1 MKRALSLLIFVLVL
15 NGCNDGD
22 LTVGTIDFSKSP
34 TQSCSTTNVIY
45 KLNAQEALILQI
57 PSTAFVNTPTVDLT
71 KPTTIAIDNSI
82 YRVIYRSYNGAITGD
97 NICNAIPPS
106 TPTVTDQWTA
116 IAGTIQIITT
126 PIVVAGTT
134 AGSTV
139 ISGYNH
145 NITFKNITFSRT
157 SGNQVYETFAFGDFI
172 TPITVLPFAFD
183 KTVEQCSTTKQIY
196 NYVGS
201 EALTLDIDPTLIQ
214 KTETLAGKPRTG
226 LLSATT
232 NKLIYRY
239 YNGLLTP
246 SYFCGTTL
254 PQLPTFTEEWLGVT
268 GVTGI
273 SGIVEV
279 TTVTNGSTGFKHTIV
294 LKNATLTN
302 GKTSFKLGD
311 NYLYGDLLTN

>member
-1 MKRALSLLIFVLVL
+1 MKRALSLLFFVLVL
-15 NGCNDGD
+15 NGCNDGN
-22 LTVGTIDFSKSP
+22 LTVGTIDFSTSS

-45 KLNAQEALILQI
+45 KLNTQEALILQI
-57 PSTAFVNTPTVDLT
+57 PSTAFVNTPTVDIT
-71 KPTTIAIDNSI
+71 KPTTIAIDNAT

-116 IAGTIQIITT
+116 TAGTIQIITT
-126 PIVVAGTT
+126 PITVAGTI

-139 ISGYNH
+139 ITGYNH

-157 SGNQVYETFAFGDFI
+157 SGNQVYETFAFGDYI

-196 NYVGS
+196 NYAGS

-214 KTETLAGKPRTG
+214 SSETPLNTPRKG
-226 LLSATT
+226 VLSATT
-232 NKLIYRY
+232 NKLIYRL

-254 PQLPTFTEEWLGVT
+254 PQLPTFTEEWIGVSGVT
-268 GVTGI
+268 GV
-273 SGIVEV
+273 SGIVSV
-279 TTVTNGSTGFKHTIV
+279 TTIKIGSAYKHTIT
-294 LKNATLTN
+294 LEKATLTN
-302 GKTSFKLGD
+302 GKTSFNLGD
-311 NYLYGDLLTN
+311 SYLYGDLLTN